1 MFCKWI
7 WFENFRSMLF
17 EFFVCLFV
25 YMEINIFFL
34 KYLDFVWEVEILVD
48 GLLFLEYFN
57 IVYFEENKFRFL

>member
-7 WFENFRSMLF
+7 WFENFRNMLF

>member
-1 MFCKWI
+1 
-7 WFENFRSMLF
+7 MLF